1 MKAKDLGL
9 MGKSL
14 FKSLLGKECLGSLL
28 VNEEILGLMV
38 KSLFRVFAW

>member
-1 MKAKDLGL
+1 MKEEGLGL

-28 VNEEILGLMV
+28 G
-38 KSLFRVFAW
+38 KGRRFRVDDSSEI